1 MMPYPVV
8 QVAETILREAK
19 SVGRALTPMQLIKLT
34 YIAHG
39 WSLAVTGRDL
49 FEDRIEAWKYGP
61 VIPALYQATKH
72 FGGAE
77 IPLNMVGD
85 PNVTLLEAPDAALV
99 KDVYKKYG
107 HLSGVQLSALTHRA
121 GSPWHQVYR
130 DGVMNIEITDDII
143 RTHYTALL
151 NDRRSAA

>member
-1 MMPYPVV
+1 M
-8 QVAETILREAK
+8 LREAK
-19 SVGRALTPMQLIKLT
+19 RAGRALTPMQLIKLT

-39 WSLAVTGRDL
+39 WSLAFGRDL

-72 FGGAE
+72 FGRSE
-77 IPLNMVGD
+77 IPMSMVGD
-85 PNVTLLEAPDAALV
+85 PDEPVLDETDSSLV

-107 HLSGVQLSALTHRA
+107 HLTGVQLSALTHRP

-130 DGVMNIEITDDII
+130 DGVMNIEIGDEII
-143 RTHYTALL
+143 RTHYAALL

>member
-1 MMPYPVV
+1 MPYPVF

-19 SVGRALTPMQLIKLT
+19 SVGRELTPMQLIKLT

-61 VIPALYQATKH
+61 AIPSLYQATKH
-72 FGGAE
+72 FGRAH
-77 IPLNMVGD
+77 IPMAMVGD
-85 PNVTLLEAPDAALV
+85 PNEKLLGDQDYALV
-99 KDVYKKYG
+99 KDVYAKYG
-107 HLSGVQLSALTHRA
+107 HLSGVQLSDLTHRS

-130 DGVMNIEITDDII
+130 DGVLNIEISDDII
-143 RTHYTALL
+143 SKHYTALL
-151 NDRRSAA
+151 NARRSAA